1 MSVIY
6 EPKGKALEYAPLAC
20 NLYRGCSHR
29 CTYCYAPAVLKLS
42 RDAFANAAPR
52 VGILK
57 EIEKAARGIDPA
69 DERRIL
75 LSFTSDCYQPRE
87 AEEKLTRET
96 IRLFGEAGAK
106 LAVLT
111 KNPELAL
118 RDLDLIKR
126 YDVHVGSTILFTND
140 ASRAEFEPGA
150 APIASR
156 MAAMRKFHAEGVSTW
171 VSIEPVI
178 IPAEALGVVAELG
191 DAIDLWKI
199 GRWNYDARAKEID
212 WPGFLDAMLV
222 MLKTVRGSYYIK
234 HDLWALAS
242 PEALAS
248 YRQSA

>member
-29 CTYCYAPAVLKLS
+29 CTYCYAPSVLKIT
-42 RDAFANAAPR
+42 RDAFADAKPR
-52 VGILK
+52 AGILK
-57 EIEKAARGIDPA
+57 EIEKAARAIDPN

-96 IRLFGEAGAK
+96 IRLFGEAGARM
-106 LAVLT
+106 AVLT

-140 ASRAEFEPGA
+140 ALRAEYEPGA
-150 APIASR
+150 ATIGSR
-156 MAAMRKFHAEGVSTW
+156 IAAMRKFNAAGVSTW

-178 IPAEALGVVAELG
+178 VPAEALGVVAELA
-191 DAIDLWKI
+191 DAIDLWKV

-222 MLKTVRGSYYIK
+222 TLRTVRGGYYIK

-242 PEALAS
+242 AHARGN